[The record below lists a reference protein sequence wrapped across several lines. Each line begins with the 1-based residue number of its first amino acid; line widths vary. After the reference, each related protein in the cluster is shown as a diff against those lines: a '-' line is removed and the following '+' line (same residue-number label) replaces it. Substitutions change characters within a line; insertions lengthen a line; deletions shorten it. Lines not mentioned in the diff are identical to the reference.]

1 MTEQTS
7 PAPPKANA
15 AAAQADQQPGK
26 THSGPSPLD
35 IPARPGTP
43 KPASRP
49 APSAHVPA
57 AQPGAQPAAAQQHS
71 PAGANQPAKSQH
83 AADQTAAQ
91 GTPPQATPTQAVTA
105 RVTGAQAL
113 VLALEQV
120 GVEVVFGI
128 PGGAVLPAYDPLLDS
143 NKIRHILV
151 RHEQGAG
158 HAATGYAQATGRTGV
173 CMATSGPGATNLVTP
188 LADAYMDSVAVV
200 AITGQVPSNLI
211 GTDGFQEAD
220 ISGITLPITKH
231 NFLVTNPGDIARTIG
246 EAFHLAS
253 TGRPGPVLVDIAKD
267 AMQAMTDFTWPVPFD
282 LPGYHPVTRPH
293 SRQVREAARMIT
305 EAKKPVLYV
314 GGGVIKAKAAE
325 ELRTLAELTGAP
337 VVTTLM
343 ARGAFPDSHRQNLGM
358 PGMHGRVAAV
368 GALQK
373 ADLIVALGARFDDRV
388 TGKLDTFAPDALI
401 VHADIDPAEI
411 SKNRRADVPIVG
423 DCKEVISDLIA
434 AVQAE
439 HAHDRTG
446 DRTEWWAQ
454 LDQWRSR
461 YPLGYDDPDDGS
473 LAPQYV
479 IERIGKL
486 VGPEAIYVAGV
497 GQHQM
502 WAAQFIGYEHPATW
516 INSGG
521 AGTMGFAVPAAM
533 GAKVGKPDT
542 SVWAI
547 DGDGCFQMTNQEL
560 ATCAI
565 EDIPVKI
572 AVINNGNLGMVRQWQ
587 TLFYDQRYSNTN
599 LGDKKAEV
607 AGTRIPDFVKLA
619 EAYGCIGLRCERK
632 EDVDVIIEQAMAIND
647 QPVVIDFVV
656 HADAMVW
663 PMVAAGTSNDDIK
676 FARGMAPDWDG
687 ADE

>member
-1 MTEQTS
+1 V
-7 PAPPKANA
+7 
-15 AAAQADQQPGK
+15 
-26 THSGPSPLD
+26 
-35 IPARPGTP
+35 
-43 KPASRP
+43 SRP
-49 APSAHVPA
+49 H
-57 AQPGAQPAAAQQHS
+57 
-71 PAGANQPAKSQH
+71 H
-83 AADQTAAQ
+83 AA
-91 GTPPQATPTQAVTA
+91 PV

-113 VLALEQV
+113 VLALERV
-120 GVEVVFGI
+120 GVDVVFGI

-143 NKIRHILV
+143 KQIRHILV

-188 LADAYMDSVAVV
+188 LADAYMDSVPVV
-200 AITGQVPSNLI
+200 AITGQVSTNLI

-220 ISGITLPITKH
+220 ISGITYPITKH
-231 NFLVTNPGDIARTIG
+231 NFLVTKPEDIARTIG

-267 AMQAMTDFTWPVPFD
+267 AMQATTDFTWPVPFD

-305 EAKKPVLYV
+305 EAKRPVLYV
-314 GGGVIKAKAAE
+314 GGGVIKADASK
-325 ELRTLAELTGAP
+325 ELRELAELTGAP

-343 ARGAFPDSHRQNLGM
+343 ARGAFPDSHPLHLGM
-358 PGMHGRVAAV
+358 PGMHGTVAAV
-368 GALQK
+368 GALQR

-388 TGKLDTFAPDALI
+388 TGKLDSFAPGALI

-423 DCKEVISDLIA
+423 DCKEVITELTT
-434 AVQAE
+434 AVTADHE
-439 HAHDRTG
+439 HGLKGNYAD
-446 DRTEWWAQ
+446 WWAT
-454 LDQWRSR
+454 LDQWRTK
-461 YPLGYDDPDDGS
+461 YPLGYVEFDDGS

-486 VGPEAIYVAGV
+486 AGPEAVYLAGV

-502 WAAQFIGYEHPATW
+502 WAAQFIDYEHPRTW

-533 GAKVGKPDT
+533 GAKVGLPET
-542 SVWAI
+542 TVWAI

-565 EDIPVKI
+565 EGIPVKI
-572 AVINNGNLGMVRQWQ
+572 AIINNGNLGMVRQWQ
-587 TLFYDQRYSNTN
+587 TLFYNERYSHTN
-599 LGDKKAEV
+599 LGDRKTDL

-632 EDVDVIIEQAMAIND
+632 EDVDAIIEQAMAIND
-647 QPVVIDFVV
+647 QPVVVDFIV
-656 HADAMVW
+656 HKDAMVW

-676 FARGMAPDWDG
+676 HARDIAPEWE
-687 ADE
+687 ATE